1 MTTVEKLF
9 TEAEVAERL
18 NCSVARI
25 RKLRAAGRLAYLPGR
40 PVLITERDFNAFVE
54 SEREHLKT
62 LTGKRRKR
70 AKKFLPPEDPPPKGG
85 MTPEQ
90 RGRWIAIKMQI
101 LREEKAKR

>member
-1 MTTVEKLF
+1 METLF

-40 PVLITERDFNAFVE
+40 PVLVTERDFNAFVE
-54 SEREHLKT
+54 SERQHLKT

-70 AKKFLPPEDPPPKGG
+70 AKKLLPPGEPPPKGG
-85 MTPEQ
+85 LSPEF
-90 RGRWIAIKMQI
+90 RGWWLSVRMQM
-101 LREEKAKR
+101 LRERQSKG

>member
-1 MTTVEKLF
+1 MEKLF

-40 PVLITERDFNAFVE
+40 PVLIIERDFTAFVE
-54 SEREHLKT
+54 TERQHLKT

-70 AKKFLPPEDPPPKGG
+70 AKGLLPLEDPPSKGG
-85 MTPEQ
+85 VSPEF
-90 RGRWIAIKMQI
+90 RGRWLAFKMQM
-101 LREEKAKR
+101 LRERQAKR

>member
-40 PVLITERDFNAFVE
+40 PVLVTERDFNAFVE

-70 AKKFLPPEDPPPKGG
+70 AKKLLPPEDPPPKGG
-85 MTPEQ
+85 LSPEF
-90 RGRWIAIKMQI
+90 RGRWLAIRMQM
-101 LREEKAKR
+101 LRERQAKR